1 MTYIDSNDDDGGN
14 NDKKND
20 QELVLWHES
29 EIKYQENLLPGNRS
43 TS

>member
-1 MTYIDSNDDDGGN
+1 MTYIDSNDDDSGN

>member
-1 MTYIDSNDDDGGN
+1 MTYIDSNDDDCGN

>member
-14 NDKKND
+14 NDQKND

-29 EIKYQENLLPGNRS
+29 EIKYQENLHPGNRS